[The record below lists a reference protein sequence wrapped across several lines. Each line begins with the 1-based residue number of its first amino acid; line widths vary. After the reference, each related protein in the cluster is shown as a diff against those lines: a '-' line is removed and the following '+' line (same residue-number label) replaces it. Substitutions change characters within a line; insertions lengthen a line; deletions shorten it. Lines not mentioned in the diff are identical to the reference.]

1 MIVLPENRQS
11 RRFVI
16 RIFALAAITLMLACG
31 AAAWL
36 MYRHFEARLSPEL
49 ESKSALVA
57 DALTAEIGG
66 AIELGIP
73 FSELWGMETLLD
85 RVLADNPDIDA
96 VVVSDADGSP
106 RFARGD
112 PGEAGASGMM
122 ATGSG
127 AVLQPILVDDAI
139 VGTVAV
145 LPQPGYAQAQLSAIL
160 QDVLIVLLVSVLVA
174 VELLMIVLAVFLFRP
189 ISLIDEALERAG
201 SGDFR
206 FQLPSRLGREFRRV
220 TAPFNALVARLT
232 DRQRALL
239 ADAEEARMGQI
250 DPAQANRVQTVIDS
264 LRQRLKV
271 SAGRHIG
278 TLWRPNLN
286 VIRGP
291 LFVFI
296 LSEEMSRAFLPVFIR
311 SVHEPVSWMS
321 DATAIGIPISI
332 FMLTIAVVTPF
343 AGPIADRIGARRM
356 FLIGALPGLIGY
368 VGTAFATSLLDL
380 TVWRAVSA
388 IGYAVIYIAAQGY
401 VARHS
406 REDSRTQGMAL
417 FMGAVFAAGVCGPAL
432 GGVLADQI
440 GYRATFIVS
449 AALAVLSGAMVFWLL
464 EPDRPVE
471 NAQVRRRL
479 RLADVG
485 VVLANPGFAALVFL
499 AAIPGKIVLT
509 AFLFYLA
516 PLFLNQLGNTSGET
530 GRVIMLYG
538 AATVLLTPVVAHL
551 ADRWGGHWR
560 FIAFG
565 GIVAGAGLL
574 PVAAVP
580 TTMAML
586 GAVVLL
592 GVGHAMSIT
601 PQLAMV
607 TALTP
612 RECERLGHTTV
623 MSVYR
628 VLERL
633 GNVVGPFIAAALVSG
648 YGEAGAV
655 TGIGLLVLAST
666 VAFAGF
672 NMVRGAASARRAEA

>member
-1 MIVLPENRQS
+1 MMVLPENRQS

-36 MYRHFEARLSPEL
+36 MYGHFEARLSPEL
-49 ESKSALVA
+49 DRKSALVA

-73 FSELWGMETLLD
+73 FSELWGMDTLLD

-96 VVVSDADGSP
+96 VVVSDADGNP
-106 RFARGD
+106 RFARGNLGD
-112 PGEAGASGMM
+112 AGAAAMM
-122 ATGSG
+122 AAGSG
-127 AVLQPILVDDAI
+127 AVLQLITVDGAI

-145 LPQPGYAQAQLSAIL
+145 LPRPGYAEAQLTAIL

-189 ISLIDEALERAG
+189 IGLVDEALERAG

-220 TAPFNALVARLT
+220 TAPFNTLVARLT
-232 DRQRALL
+232 DRQHALL
-239 ADAEEARMGQI
+239 ADAEEARVAQI
-250 DPAQANRVQTVIDS
+250 DPARASQVQTVVDS

-321 DATAIGIPISI
+321 DATAIGIPISV

-356 FLIGALPGLIGY
+356 FLIGALPGLVGY

-380 TVWRAVSA
+380 TLWRAVSA
-388 IGYAVIYIAAQGY
+388 VGYAVIYIAAQGY

-406 REDSRTQGMAL
+406 RDDSRTQGMAL

-449 AALAVLSGAMVFWLL
+449 AGLAVLSGALVFWLL
-464 EPDRPVE
+464 EPDRPTVG
-471 NAQVRRRL
+471 AARRRL
-479 RLADVG
+479 RLGDIG
-485 VVLANPGFAALVFL
+485 VVLANPGFAALVLL

-516 PLFLNQLGNTSGET
+516 PLFLNHLGNTSAET

-538 AATVLLTPVVAHL
+538 VATVLLTPVVAHL

-560 FIAFG
+560 FIALG

-574 PVAAVP
+574 PVASVP

-586 GAVVLL
+586 GAVVML

-633 GNVVGPFIAAALVSG
+633 GNVVGPFIAAALVAR

-655 TGIGLLVLAST
+655 TGIGLLVIVST
-666 VAFAGF
+666 LTFAGF
-672 NMVRGAASARRAEA
+672 NLVLGASARRAEA